1 MTDGV
6 GQVADDDDAAAA
18 DADHDADAAVA
29 DVVRD
34 DVDDGTAFSGDAE
47 IKSLSSG
54 ARLGGAILVV
64 EPVAHVRQN
73 KNNEFYIIQG
83 SLAAKKSRDCI
94 RARMCNART
103 ALPAPSMLYSDGQ
116 YVLQT
121 HHPSTTKP
129 PEAEPEPQGR

>member
-6 GQVADDDDAAAA
+6 GQAADDDDAAAA

-34 DVDDGTAFSGDAE
+34 DVDDGTAFSCDAE

-64 EPVAHVRQN
+64 EPAAHVRHN
-73 KNNEFYIIQG
+73 KNNEFYIIQEVSEPKESG
-83 SLAAKKSRDCI
+83 LHTGTDVQCADSPATPF
-94 RARMCNART
+94 NAIF
-103 ALPAPSMLYSDGQ
+103 
-116 YVLQT
+116 
-121 HHPSTTKP
+121 
-129 PEAEPEPQGR
+129 